1 MATEASEQSTENA
14 AEGAPAPAK
23 GKVMMMAVAGLVV
36 GAAVGFLGV
45 GPVLAKNKSAAP
57 KAEAH
62 ASSHEGGESGGSAWP
77 IENLV
82 LNPAGSNGT
91 RFLMVS
97 ATFEMKDEA
106 AKDAAKGKE
115 AEVRDALLALLGKKP
130 IDQLTDIGQRDA
142 IKKEVLTAVSAI
154 FPKGTVTRVFFPQ
167 FVIQ

>member
-14 AEGAPAPAK
+14 ADAPTPAK

-45 GPVLAKNKSAAP
+45 GPVLAKNKTAAP

-62 ASSHEGGESGGSAWP
+62 ASSHEGGEGGGSAWP

-106 AKDAAKGKE
+106 AKEAAKDKE
-115 AEVRDALLALLGKKP
+115 AEVRDVLLALLGKKP

-142 IKKEVLTAVSAI
+142 IKKEVLTAVSAV